1 MQPEHSLIVHQGYE
15 RPVRAVPELHLP
27 ASQVIH
33 PPSHLEEVQTHRRA
47 VQGGIADDE
56 GPIYIE
62 RLRPKRVIVCGKEVL
77 DCFVWLDDR
86 AVETGARIGDCH
98 GVVFKNVLQIMQRW
112 TLEEA
117 VGPNVQV
124 TSKQE
129 GSSQGFR
136 QTNISTLLTR
146 PNLQSPELCRT
157 RFGCAKAR

>member
-1 MQPEHSLIVHQGYE
+1 MPLFDATEQDEYCQRASLANAQRSKQCNLHSLIVHQGYE

-33 PPSHLEEVQTHRRA
+33 PPSHLKKVQTHRRA

-56 GPIYIE
+56 GSIYIE

-86 AVETGARIGDCH
+86 AIETGASIGNCH
-98 GVVFKNVLQIMQRW
+98 GVVFQNVLQIMQRW

-124 TSKQE
+124 KKLAKSVE
-129 GSSQGFR
+129 PGISA
-136 QTNISTLLTR
+136 TN
-146 PNLQSPELCRT
+146 
-157 RFGCAKAR
+157 